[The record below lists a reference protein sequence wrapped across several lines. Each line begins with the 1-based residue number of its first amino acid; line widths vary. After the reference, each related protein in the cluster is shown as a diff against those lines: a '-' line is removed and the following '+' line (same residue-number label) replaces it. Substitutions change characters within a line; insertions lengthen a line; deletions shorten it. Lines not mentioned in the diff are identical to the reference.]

1 MFGKYTKILGM
12 TVGLI
17 AIACGQASTDPPWR
31 ESLGYSTNEVF
42 RINLNELGIPVVLA
56 RLGGRDVELRGAPL
70 LFKTV
75 HLGLKSGL
83 CGGFR
88 DSFK

>member
-1 MFGKYTKILGM
+1 M

-42 RINLNELGIPVVLA
+42 RVDLNELGIPVVLA
-56 RLGGRDVELRGAPL
+56 RPGGRDVGLRGASL

-88 DSFK
+88 DGFK

>member
-1 MFGKYTKILGM
+1 MVFRKYIKILGV

-42 RINLNELGIPVVLA
+42 RVDLNELGIPV
-56 RLGGRDVELRGAPL
+56 
-70 LFKTV
+70 
-75 HLGLKSGL
+75 GLQSGL
-83 CGGFR
+83 CGGFS
-88 DSFK
+88 DGFTS